1 MENDFKV
8 LSSRLKELRAEKR
21 AKQADIAAVLDCTER
36 HYQKI
41 EYGKVNIPSSTLLT
55 LANYYDVSTD
65 YLLGL
70 SDVRVGPNAEDCR
83 ILAVILPENE
93 YSQKLRSTL
102 QPLLPAGT
110 LWRDPADGLQG
121 LQNRKLLFAVAL
133 DEGGCSLSYYRMLSL
148 LRRDGALL
156 EGSTAALV
164 VTGVGE
170 LYTKDVA
177 RDLVLAANS
186 AGCAFL
192 GRPLVEATGSLR
204 NFQVQAEI
212 QGTDEATAFRLALAE
227 LVERLEGW
235 GGPPPVRQVLALHA
249 SARAT
254 SNTLALWEL
263 VKTGLGPEVEV
274 REVCLQNGT
283 LADCIGCS
291 YRTCMHFGQQGGC
304 FYGGP
309 MVDEVFPAVRDCDAL
324 VMLCA
329 NYNDALA
336 ANLTAFVNRL
346 TALFRQS
353 RFYEKRLYGLIVSGY
368 SGGDLIARQL
378 ISGLNMNKS
387 FYLPPR
393 FCMLETANE
402 KGSLVKLPGIGERG
416 AAFAARMMEQ
426 PGGISRP

>member
-1 MENDFKV
+1 M
-8 LSSRLKELRAEKR
+8 R
-21 AKQADIAAVLDCTER
+21 
-36 HYQKI
+36 
-41 EYGKVNIPSSTLLT
+41 
-55 LANYYDVSTD
+55 
-65 YLLGL
+65 
-70 SDVRVGPNAEDCR
+70 
-83 ILAVILPENE
+83 VILPPNE
-93 YSQKLRSTL
+93 HSEKLRRFL
-102 QPLLPAGT
+102 EPLLPADGDFA
-110 LWRDPADGLQG
+110 DPEALEALAGE
-121 LQNRKLLFAVAL
+121 KLLFALAL
-133 DEGGCSLSYYRMLSL
+133 DEGGCNAAGYRMLSR
-148 LRRDGALL
+148 LRRTAGLLDGC
-156 EGSTAALV
+156 TAGII

-177 RDLVLAANS
+177 RDVVLAANL

-204 NFQVQAEI
+204 NFRVQAQI
-212 QGTDEATAFRLALAE
+212 QGTDEATAFRLAAE
-227 LVERLEGW
+227 ELIGRLERW
-235 GGPPPVRQVLALHA
+235 QGPPPIRRVLALHA

-263 VKTGLGPEVEV
+263 VKAGLPEAVEV
-274 REVCLQNGT
+274 GELCLQNGT

-291 YRTCMHFGQQGGC
+291 YTTCLHFGQQGGC

-309 MVDEVFPAVRDCDAL
+309 MVDEVFPAVRECDAL

-336 ANLTAFVNRL
+336 ANLTAFINRL

-353 RFYEKRLYGLIVSGY
+353 RFYDKRLYGLIVSGY

-378 ISGLNMNKS
+378 ISALNMNKS

-402 KGSLVKLPGIGERG
+402 KGSLALLPGIAERG
-416 AAFAARMMEQ
+416 AAFAGRMM
-426 PGGISRP
+426 G

>member
-1 MENDFKV
+1 M
-8 LSSRLKELRAEKR
+8 
-21 AKQADIAAVLDCTER
+21 I
-36 HYQKI
+36 
-41 EYGKVNIPSSTLLT
+41 
-55 LANYYDVSTD
+55 
-65 YLLGL
+65 
-70 SDVRVGPNAEDCR
+70 
-83 ILAVILPENE
+83 VILPNNQP
-93 YSQKLRSTL
+93 YSEKLKTFL
-102 QPLLPAGT
+102 APLLPGGSEF
-110 LWRDPADGLQG
+110 LNPGEGLGGLQG
-121 LQNRKLLFAVAL
+121 RRLLFAVAL
-133 DEGGCSLSYYRMLSL
+133 DKDGCSLEYYKLLSTLRGGKEL
-148 LRRDGALL
+148 LTGC
-156 EGSTAALV
+156 TAGV
-164 VTGVGE
+164 IVTGQGE

-177 RDLVLAANS
+177 RDLVLAANL

-204 NFQVQAEI
+204 NFRVQAQI
-212 QGTDEATAFRLALAE
+212 YDTDEPTAFRMAAEELIGRLADWA
-227 LVERLEGW
+227 
-235 GGPPPVRQVLALHA
+235 GPPPVGKVLALHA
-249 SARAT
+249 SMRAT

-263 VKTGLGPEVEV
+263 VKSGLPENVAVQEL
-274 REVCLQNGT
+274 CLQNGT

-291 YRTCMHFGQQGGC
+291 YTACMHFGQQGGC

-353 RFYEKRLYGLIVSGY
+353 RFYDKRLYGLIVSGY

-393 FCMLETANE
+393 FCMMETANE
-402 KGSLVKLPGIGERG
+402 KGSLIRLPGIADRSRD
-416 AAFAARMMEQ
+416 FAKQMIEE
-426 PGGISRP
+426 

>member
-1 MENDFKV
+1 M
-8 LSSRLKELRAEKR
+8 RA
-21 AKQADIAAVLDCTER
+21 AATSAITGQLLDGCT
-36 HYQKI
+36 
-41 EYGKVNIPSSTLLT
+41 G
-55 LANYYDVSTD
+55 
-65 YLLGL
+65 
-70 SDVRVGPNAEDCR
+70 
-83 ILAVILPENE
+83 AV
-93 YSQKLRSTL
+93 
-102 QPLLPAGT
+102 
-110 LWRDPADGLQG
+110 
-121 LQNRKLLFAVAL
+121 
-133 DEGGCSLSYYRMLSL
+133 
-148 LRRDGALL
+148 
-156 EGSTAALV
+156 V

-170 LYTKDVA
+170 LYTKDAA
-177 RDLVLAANS
+177 RDLVLSANL

-204 NFQVQAEI
+204 NFQVQA
-212 QGTDEATAFRLALAE
+212 QLGSTDESTAFRMAIAE
-227 LVERLEGW
+227 LLQRLQEW
-235 GGPPPVRQVLALHA
+235 TPLPPARRVLALHA
-249 SARAT
+249 SVRAT

-263 VKTGLGPEVEV
+263 VKAGLPETVEV
-274 REVCLQNGT
+274 RELCLQNGA

-291 YRTCMHFGQQGGC
+291 YTACMHFGQQGGC

-309 MVDEVFPAVRDCDAL
+309 LVDEVFPAVRDCDTL

-353 RFYEKRLYGLIVSGY
+353 RFYDKRLYGLIVSGY

-402 KGSLVKLPGIGERG
+402 KGSLVKLEGI
-416 AAFAARMMEQ
+416 AARSGEFGQRM
-426 PGGISRP
+426 GA

>member
-1 MENDFKV
+1 MKQNLEGF
-8 LSSRLKELRAEKR
+8 SSRLKQLRNER
-21 AKQADIAAVLDCTER
+21 GIKQSDVAAALGWVYQN
-36 HYQKI
+36 YQKI
-41 EYGKVNIPSSTLLT
+41 EYGKVNVTASTLIS
-55 LANYYDVSTD
+55 LAQYFKVSTD

-70 SDVRVGPNAEDCR
+70 SDDRGGAEREDGS
-83 ILAVILPENE
+83 LLTVILPYNE
-93 YSQKLRSTL
+93 YSESLKATL
-102 QPLLPAGT
+102 VPVLPAGT
-110 LWRDPADGLQG
+110 VWRDPSEGLQG
-121 LQNRKLLFAVAL
+121 LQDRKLIFAIAL
-133 DEGGCSLSYYRMLSL
+133 DGAGCNVEYYKMLSV
-148 LRRDGALL
+148 LRRDGGVL
-156 EGSTAALV
+156 EGCTAGVV

-177 RDLVLAANS
+177 RDLVLAANL

-204 NFQVQAEI
+204 NFRVQAELG
-212 QGTDEATAFRLALAE
+212 GTDEPTAFRLALAE
-227 LVERLEGW
+227 LAERLTAWE
-235 GGPPPVRQVLALHA
+235 GPPAVKNVLALHA

-263 VKTGLGPEVEV
+263 VKAGLGPDIAVQ
-274 REVCLQNGT
+274 EVCLQNGT

-291 YRTCMHFGQQGGC
+291 YTACLHFGQGGGC

-309 MVDEVFPAVRDCDAL
+309 MVDEVFPAVKDCDAL

-368 SGGDLIARQL
+368 SGGDLLARQL

-393 FCMLETANE
+393 FCLLETANE
-402 KGSLVKLPGIGERG
+402 KGSLVKLPGIARRG
-416 AAFAARMMEQ
+416 AAFAAHIVE
-426 PGGISRP
+426 